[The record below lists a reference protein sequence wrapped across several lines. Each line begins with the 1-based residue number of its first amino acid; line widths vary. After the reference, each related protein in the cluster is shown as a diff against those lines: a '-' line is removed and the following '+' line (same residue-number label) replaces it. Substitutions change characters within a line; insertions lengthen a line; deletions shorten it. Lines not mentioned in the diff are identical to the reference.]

1 MWRTASEGNALLT
14 RRRIAH
20 CCAALLLL
28 GPCVAQLPRIG
39 HSKDQG
45 QYGMGL
51 IVNVPIPE
59 AEVSQV
65 VADVAQNGIIRGSKE
80 YNKDEYITG
89 AVAASGTPVF
99 PAWTEDG
106 KVVYKVKHHVL
117 DPRNFK
123 EAGDVGTL
131 AVRYVVQAQGD
142 KNSVLRIDAV
152 YVEDFRKTVHLSNGS
167 VESSEYKDI
176 QDHIASIELMKKET
190 IEAERIK
197 LEALSSPPKVAET
210 KGPGG
215 EVATVDEVAGGGPG
229 SLPSAAQKPGQ
240 SLEDHVRELRGEVER
255 VIKAPGAPLKA
266 APFQTA
272 ATLKSLPSGA
282 EVLLVIVTPY
292 WYGVETHEGEHGW
305 VPRDQVA
312 LLP

>member
-1 MWRTASEGNALLT
+1 
-14 RRRIAH
+14 
-20 CCAALLLL
+20 
-28 GPCVAQLPRIG
+28 
-39 HSKDQG
+39 
-45 QYGMGL
+45 MGL

-89 AVAASGTPVF
+89 AVAANRTPVF
-99 PAWTEDG
+99 PAWTEGG
-106 KVVYKVKHHVL
+106 KVVYKVKNHVL

-123 EAGDVGTL
+123 DAGDVGTL
-131 AVRYVVQAQGD
+131 AVRYVVQSQGD

-152 YVEDFRKTVHLSNGS
+152 YVEDFRKTVHFSNGS

-197 LEALSSPPKVAET
+197 LEALSNPPMVAET
-210 KGPGG
+210 RDSASGEPAKPEAALGQPGP
-215 EVATVDEVAGGGPG
+215 V
-229 SLPSAAQKPGQ
+229 PSAIQKPGQ
-240 SLEDHVRELRGEVER
+240 SLEDHLRELRGEVER

-305 VPRDQVA
+305 VPRDQVEP
-312 LLP
+312 LP

>member
-1 MWRTASEGNALLT
+1 
-14 RRRIAH
+14 
-20 CCAALLLL
+20 
-28 GPCVAQLPRIG
+28 
-39 HSKDQG
+39 
-45 QYGMGL
+45 MGL

-89 AVAASGTPVF
+89 AVAANRTPVF
-99 PAWTEDG
+99 PAWNEGG
-106 KVVYKVKHHVL
+106 KVVYKVKNHVL

-123 EAGDVGTL
+123 DAGDVGTL

-152 YVEDFRKTVHLSNGS
+152 YVEDFRKTVHFSNGS

-197 LEALSSPPKVAET
+197 LEALSNPPMVAET
-210 KGPGG
+210 RDSGSGEPAKPEAAVGQPGP
-215 EVATVDEVAGGGPG
+215 V
-229 SLPSAAQKPGQ
+229 PSVIQKPGQ
-240 SLEDHVRELRGEVER
+240 SLEDHLRELRGEVER

-305 VPRDQVA
+305 VPRDQVEP
-312 LLP
+312 LP

>member
-1 MWRTASEGNALLT
+1 MPLLAKF
-14 RRRIAH
+14 RIAH
-20 CCAALLLL
+20 GCAALLLL
-28 GPCVAQLPRIG
+28 GTCVGQIPGIG

-51 IVNVPIPE
+51 IVNIPIPE

-197 LEALSSPPKVAET
+197 LEALLNPPKAAET
-210 KGPGG
+210 RESASGEPAKPEVSTGG
-215 EVATVDEVAGGGPG
+215 APG
-229 SLPSAAQKPGQ
+229 SLPSASQKPGQ

-305 VPRDQVA
+305 VPRDQVE